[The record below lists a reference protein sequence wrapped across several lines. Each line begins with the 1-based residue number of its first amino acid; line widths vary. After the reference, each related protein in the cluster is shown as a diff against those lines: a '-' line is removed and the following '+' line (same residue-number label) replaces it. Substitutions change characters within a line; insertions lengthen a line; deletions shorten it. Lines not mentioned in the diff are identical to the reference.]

1 MLDGTINS
9 KFTIYLNV
17 YQCFL
22 FCAMKFH
29 VIVKKM
35 PIGPEQ
41 NHKFFMDVIGDVIG
55 YMWVS
60 IRSRMILIEEQG
72 SNCPINELKVNWL
85 GLKAFEKIL
94 NKKQTNYQKILYS
107 IRGILKQKIF
117 KNISEELADVID
129 DKHHTTLLNI
139 IY

>member
-9 KFTIYLNV
+9 IFTICLNI

-29 VIVKKM
+29 AIVKTM
-35 PIGPEQ
+35 PK
-41 NHKFFMDVIGDVIG
+41 NNNSKFFMDVIGDVIG

-60 IRSRMILIEEQG
+60 IKTRIILIEEQG

-85 GLKAFEKIL
+85 GLKAFEQIL
-94 NKKQTNYQKILYS
+94 FRKQTKYREILS
-107 IRGILKQKIF
+107 TLRGILQQKIF
-117 KNISEELADVID
+117 KNVSEELSEVID
-129 DKHHTTLLNI
+129 EKYHKSLLHI
-139 IY
+139 KF